1 VRIRTTTGPGAS
13 PQPISRTTATEG
25 RSRSSHGWAPSPP
38 ASVPRGDAVHL
49 SVSGLLPGGAVALG
63 HGGVQAT
70 PGGLGAD
77 LAPGTART
85 IPCAALRQATS
96 TDGEVSA

>member
-13 PQPISRTTATEG
+13 PHPISLTTATEG
-25 RSRSSHGWAPSPP
+25 RARSSHGWAPSPP
-38 ASVPRGDAVHL
+38 ARVPHGDAVHL
-49 SVSGLLPGGAVALG
+49 SVSELLPGGAAALG

-77 LAPGTART
+77 LAPGAART